1 MYMKTLN
8 EELILFLF
16 LQGLIERSKKYG
28 MGEDYIKGQFDE
40 ASHQLM
46 LFTNKNGEHYE
57 L

>member
-1 MYMKTLN
+1 MKTPN
-8 EELILFLF
+8 KRLILFLF
-16 LQGLIERSKKYG
+16 LRDLIERSKKYG

-46 LFTNKNGEHYE
+46 LLTNKNGEHYE

>member
-1 MYMKTLN
+1 MKTPN
-8 EELILFLF
+8 KKLILFLF
-16 LQGLIERSKKYG
+16 LRDLIERSKKYG